1 MLSAL
6 FWKNK
11 RKTVDDVTRIL
22 GRFVGL
28 ARREISKGYSESILI
43 KFWDIIVYIMNI
55 IWWGLKKKFV

>member
-11 RKTVDDVTRIL
+11 RKTVDD
-22 GRFVGL
+22 

-55 IWWGLKKKFV
+55 IWWG

>member
-1 MLSAL
+1 MWSAL

-22 GRFVGL
+22 DRFVGQ

-43 KFWDIIVYIMNI
+43 KF
-55 IWWGLKKKFV
+55 